1 MALAVFSIK
10 MVPRSSAITNLT
22 KRKKKNV
29 FKAKLRNDTHS
40 STKSRIFKS
49 KRAVNFTRFYL
60 LFYFG
65 GQFVLRNNNSFCK
78 QPRMLMTNC
87 LEMNACRQQK
97 LAHFSPY
104 KDKEKKSK
112 LCPGYLSIFQ

>member
-1 MALAVFSIK
+1 ML
-10 MVPRSSAITNLT
+10 
-22 KRKKKNV
+22 
-29 FKAKLRNDTHS
+29 
-40 STKSRIFKS
+40 
-49 KRAVNFTRFYL
+49 
-60 LFYFG
+60 G
-65 GQFVLRNNNSFCK
+65 NNNSFCK
-78 QPRMLMTNC
+78 QPRMLMTNR